1 MGGETAKP
9 IRLSE
14 HAARYALTRGFEAA
28 EVRRAIREAPW
39 QRAEGNRM
47 ECRLDFPYNNTW
59 NGRRYATKRVRP
71 FFVEEPDEIVVVTVI
86 TYYF

>member
-1 MGGETAKP
+1 MGEEIAKP

-39 QRAEGNRM
+39 QRV
-47 ECRLDFPYNNTW
+47 W
-59 NGRRYATKRVRP
+59 P
-71 FFVEEPDEIVVVTVI
+71 FLVARWLGPG
-86 TYYF
+86 